1 MKNKNCII
9 SAVGKNSLHKTWVTN
24 NKKIDLHLIVYDDSY
39 DKYKNDTKFICSL
52 KGYKLRLVYLYLQQ
66 HPEYIEQYD
75 YFFIPDDDISINEKN
90 IKMLFRMMR
99 KYNLQIAQP
108 ALTNSYYTYPHTLR
122 NKLCILHYTN
132 FIEMMLPCFSKE
144 ALKEVLTTFNA
155 NESGWGVE
163 WHWPLLI
170 NSNKKDMAII
180 DCIEAIHTRP
190 VQNGRKE
197 NEIECNEYIQK
208 HKLDTHIY
216 TFKYIKLPVKCLK
229 RKYLLITETN
239 QYNYFVKLGN
249 DIAISLINFIRQGKI
264 HQIGLMGMSGISLY
278 LAEFARISERKT
290 YLDTAYSIIE
300 HTTLFVNN
308 IKTDF
313 SLQNGL
319 PGFCWVIEHLAQ
331 RGYIENNTDDILE
344 VPIHFINDY
353 IAQNHPNLNKKQ
365 KRGLAIYYQKRI
377 SNTHFSLRSILHQKE
392 RCLFESLDHNHTSIT
407 KKNPKEIKEYI
418 DCFFNLHTA
427 TDQIQNKEWNTLLRI
442 GWMIIILLSDEDTGL
457 DFIL

>member
-9 SAVGKNSLHKTWVTN
+9 SAIGKNSLHKTWVAN
-24 NKKIDLHLIVYDDSY
+24 NRKIDLHLIVYDESY

-90 IKMLFRMMR
+90 IRILFRMMR

-144 ALKEVLTTFNA
+144 ALKKVLTTFNA

-170 NSNKKDMAII
+170 NSNEKDMAII

-197 NEIECNEYIQK
+197 NEIECRKYIQK
-208 HKLDTHIY
+208 YKLDTHIY
-216 TFKYIKLPVKCLK
+216 TFEYIKLPVKCFK
-229 RKYLLITETN
+229 KKNLLITEIS
-239 QYNYFVKLGN
+239 QYNYFVELGN
-249 DIAISLINFIRQGKI
+249 DIAISLVNSIRQGKI
-264 HQIGLMGMSGISLY
+264 HQISLMGMSGISLY

-300 HTTLFVNN
+300 HTALLVNN

-331 RGYIENNTDDILE
+331 RGFIENNTDDILE
-344 VPIHFINDY
+344 ESLHVINDY
-353 IAQNHPNLNKKQ
+353 IARTYQVLSTQQKSDLVVYFQ
-365 KRGLAIYYQKRI
+365 KRMA
-377 SNTHFSLRSILHQKE
+377 NTQFSLPSSLHQKE
-392 RCLFESLDHNHTSIT
+392 RSLFKLLDHDSIFTPRESPEEIKKDIYLFLSNHTEAN
-407 KKNPKEIKEYI
+407 KV
-418 DCFFNLHTA
+418 
-427 TDQIQNKEWNTLLRI
+427 QNKEWNTLLRI
-442 GWMIIILLSDEDTGL
+442 GWMIIIILSDENTGL
-457 DFIL
+457 DLIL